1 MTFFEKGGVKLMAK
15 KRKSAAKTTVTM
27 SSGKNACMMCGAGG
41 GSCHCGSWVIV
52 WGLILLLLGILLWL
66 NRLTLNSTVAI
77 VLVLMGLKKFFMGVW
92 MCKQ

>member
-1 MTFFEKGGVKLMAK
+1 MAK
-15 KRKSAAKTTVTM
+15 RKKSTSKASKATASM
-27 SSGKNACMMCGAGG
+27 SNGSGKGMYCGAYEGP
-41 GSCHCGSWVIV
+41 CHTGSWVVV